1 MAALDLGATLMNKL
15 ALCQRLA
22 TEAEVSGASSGTL
35 PSATTGQTG
44 EMLQVVRDIENAYEE
59 LQNLR
64 PNWLFMREDFSFNT
78 VSGTAAYTPTAA
90 GLTDFRAWRTD
101 TLRAYLTATGVA
113 DEQWLEFVPWDR
125 FRDSYMLADQRTTPG
140 RPLRFTV
147 KPDKSLQFWPVPDA
161 IYTVVGEYQLR
172 AQTLASNSSEP
183 LMPDNFHMILV
194 WMGMMNHARRQSA
207 QELYFQAKEKYGPL
221 MDALK
226 RDQLPPV
233 GIAGPMV

>member
-1 MAALDLGATLMNKL
+1 MNKL

-140 RPLRFTV
+140 DRCASPSSRTRACSSGRSPTRSIPSWGNTSCARKRWRAIPANRSCRITFT
-147 KPDKSLQFWPVPDA
+147 
-161 IYTVVGEYQLR
+161 
-172 AQTLASNSSEP
+172 
-183 LMPDNFHMILV
+183 
-194 WMGMMNHARRQSA
+194 
-207 QELYFQAKEKYGPL
+207 
-221 MDALK
+221 
-226 RDQLPPV
+226 
-233 GIAGPMV
+233 